1 MASQSF
7 LVALNRRGDDERRT
21 SNVRAVH
28 HRPRGAKAAPGAPRP
43 HRHRPVDRFVKAAT
57 RPPRERSVFLGD
69 RRLRRVA
76 EGVRAAALSA
86 TLSRRGSR
94 AGTASL
100 RRRSAGGGHGE
111 SSTAERWRRARRVFD
126 VFDVFDGGA
135 LAAGKNQ

>member
-7 LVALNRRGDDERRT
+7 LVALNRRGDDERRA

-28 HRPRGAKAAPGAPRP
+28 HRPCGAKAAPGAPRP

-86 TLSRRGSR
+86 TLSRRGSSGHSSR
-94 AGTASL
+94 APSFGPLSKAGFWCGGTPPPSEGDGVRAL
-100 RRRSAGGGHGE
+100 RGRGNYEHRH
-111 SSTAERWRRARRVFD
+111 
-126 VFDVFDGGA
+126 
-135 LAAGKNQ
+135 

>member
-86 TLSRRGSR
+86 TLSRRFAPSTTVR
-94 AGTASL
+94 AGPRLPLAHRAPIGTA
-100 RRRSAGGGHGE
+100 RSIV
-111 SSTAERWRRARRVFD
+111 S
-126 VFDVFDGGA
+126 
-135 LAAGKNQ
+135 